1 VAASHT
7 AAVLHC
13 SVLSLL
19 STLLQ
24 CGNLFIDAVTL
35 VKALIFSIGVISQ
48 LCSRQSYPLWYLLS
62 LCRLSSSDIFS
73 LHYLSLLLYCLCFDL
88 VYCSSIFIGALL
100 LCYFLFSSS
109 VYAHMAEYKE
119 NRDLVGIHITTKLNG
134 KNYLLKAKLNLMERI
149 IS

>member
-48 LCSRQSYPLWYLLS
+48 LCSRQSSRLWYLLS
-62 LCRLSSSDIFS
+62 LCRLSSIFS
-73 LHYLSLLLYCLCFDL
+73 LHYLSLLLYCLCSDL
-88 VYCSSIFIGALL
+88 VYCSSIFICALL